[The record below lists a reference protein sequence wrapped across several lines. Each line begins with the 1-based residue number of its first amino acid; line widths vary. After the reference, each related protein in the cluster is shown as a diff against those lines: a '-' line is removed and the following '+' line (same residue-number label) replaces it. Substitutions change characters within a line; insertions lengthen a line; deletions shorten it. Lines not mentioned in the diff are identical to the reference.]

1 MTWNQNFSSSKAE
14 WDYLINTRITK
25 KGIRCFYDPNES
37 EKISRNCWSNV
48 DTHEISSD
56 RQEYWKV
63 QLPYF
68 RKHNIKKED
77 CTSKS
82 DYWLYNVAN
91 IDTMEELAF
100 KEKDSDFVYL
110 F

>member
-1 MTWNQNFSSSKAE
+1 MEPEF
-14 WDYLINTRITK
+14 LIL
-25 KGIRCFYDPNES
+25 
-37 EKISRNCWSNV
+37 SRNCWSNV

-82 DYWLYNVAN
+82 DYWLYNIAN
-91 IDTMEELAF
+91 MDTMEELAF
-100 KEKDSDFVYL
+100 KEKTSLASPLTKSQKFNTNNFAVSKTL
-110 F
+110 AKFTA